1 MKIIINGKEKEFSPS
16 GNLKHVVEQ
25 FCELSSTSQR
35 VIAEVNGTI
44 IKSAQWSDTAI
55 QNGDKIELVGFV
67 GGG

>member
-1 MKIIINGKEKEFSPS
+1 MKIVINGKEKEFPSS

-25 FCELSSTSQR
+25 FCPTSQR

-44 IKSAQWSDTAI
+44 IKSAQWSNTAI